1 MDFFFDPEGIAV
13 IGASAD
19 PMKVGYYILKNTL
32 GGYRGSVYPVNPR
45 YENLQGV
52 PCYPDI
58 ESIPGNFE
66 LAIYFI
72 PARFL
77 PDTIR
82 ACAKKGVKG
91 IIIESAGFAEVGE
104 AGRELQEESVRLAKE
119 FNIRL
124 WGPNCMGLL
133 DGYKRHV
140 FSFLISDQVFDLL
153 KPGNASFIVQSGMLS
168 AGFLLMMLERG
179 GIGISKMCSIG
190 NKCDV
195 HETELLKYLIE
206 DDSTEVIGMYVES
219 IKDPAGFME
228 CARSTAKPIVILK
241 GGQSPAGAKAA
252 ASHTA
257 SMAGDYTI
265 MRHVFEQCGVTEVFD
280 INELMDMV
288 RGFSKTRLLEHNAGT
303 AIVTFSGGGGI
314 ITSDM
319 LYARGLKVA
328 DLSPESLT
336 ALEEV
341 FPEWMAP
348 SHPVDIWPAIEKYGY
363 QKVYARTIDI
373 LMNDPGVDSLIIHL
387 FSSRM
392 DASHLRGLVDMKERC
407 GKPVVAWCVGN
418 GEKLGTFK
426 AELEDMGIPVFE
438 EMVRGVDFLAA
449 FKRHVRKKGNL
460 EAGETPCSRRIPG

>member
-32 GGYRGSVYPVNPR
+32 GGYRGRVYPVNPR

-58 ESIPGNFE
+58 DSIPVNFE

-91 IIIESAGFAEVGE
+91 IIIESAGFAEVGD
-104 AGRELQEESVRLAKE
+104 AGKELQEESVRLAE
-119 FNIRL
+119 EHGIRL

-140 FSFLISDQVFDLL
+140 FSFLMSDQVFDLL

-179 GIGISKMCSIG
+179 GLGLSKMCSIG

-195 HETELLKYLIE
+195 HETELLQYLI
-206 DDSTEVIGMYVES
+206 DDNSTEVIGMYVES

-228 CARSTAKPIVILK
+228 CARSTSKPIVMLK
-241 GGQSPAGAKAA
+241 GGQSPIGARAA
-252 ASHTA
+252 ASTRTRRGGTDGHTGQR
-257 SMAGDYTI
+257 S
-265 MRHVFEQCGVTEVFD
+265 R
-280 INELMDMV
+280 
-288 RGFSKTRLLEHNAGT
+288 
-303 AIVTFSGGGGI
+303 
-314 ITSDM
+314 
-319 LYARGLKVA
+319 AR
-328 DLSPESLT
+328 
-336 ALEEV
+336 
-341 FPEWMAP
+341 
-348 SHPVDIWPAIEKYGY
+348 
-363 QKVYARTIDI
+363 
-373 LMNDPGVDSLIIHL
+373 
-387 FSSRM
+387 
-392 DASHLRGLVDMKERC
+392 
-407 GKPVVAWCVGN
+407 
-418 GEKLGTFK
+418 
-426 AELEDMGIPVFE
+426 
-438 EMVRGVDFLAA
+438 
-449 FKRHVRKKGNL
+449 RKKL
-460 EAGETPCSRRIPG
+460 KCPQI